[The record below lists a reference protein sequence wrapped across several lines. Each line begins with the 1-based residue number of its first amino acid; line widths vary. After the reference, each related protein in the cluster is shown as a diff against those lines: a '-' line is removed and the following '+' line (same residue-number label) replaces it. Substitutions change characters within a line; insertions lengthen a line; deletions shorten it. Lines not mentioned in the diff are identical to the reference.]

1 MKERQ
6 YIVTFT
12 IIEVEGTS
20 TDSIQMNIL
29 LDKAEDEHQGN
40 GSVSEVALK
49 EPAKE
54 PSWTDFKNPTWSPC
68 LSFPSLPP
76 LV

>member
-1 MKERQ
+1 
-6 YIVTFT
+6 
-12 IIEVEGTS
+12 
-20 TDSIQMNIL
+20 MNVL

-40 GSVSEVALK
+40 GSVSEVALV

-54 PSWTDFKNPTWSPC
+54 LSWTDFKNPTWSLC